1 VNYFD
6 WESLFLQTD
15 PKTQRERFEKMG
27 LSEDEIVSRMTK
39 ILEAETLIPPLAMPG
54 VGVGGGG
61 KSPQGGQ
68 TDPSENEYVVNDYI
82 DDYFV

>member
-1 VNYFD
+1 MNYFD

-15 PKTQRERFEKMG
+15 PKTQRERFEKMC

-54 VGVGGGG
+54 VGVGVAGSNPVYRSAPITKWGFG
-61 KSPQGGQ
+61 ELAQL
-68 TDPSENEYVVNDYI
+68 V
-82 DDYFV
+82 